1 MTKHMRA
8 ALMAAY
14 GAGGWVPHTT
24 PASTSRALERRGW
37 VEGRCLTHEGMAE
50 ATRLVKDARDAQ
62 GYVSVP
68 RWAVVEMLERR
79 VQGAEWG
86 VDAPLNEAE
95 RALLEAL
102 G

>member
-62 GYVSVP
+62 GSLTVP
-68 RWAVVEMLERR
+68 RWALAEVLGRR
-79 VQGAEWG
+79 QRDIAW
-86 VDAPLNEAE
+86 DMAAPLNEAE